1 MVKLMNT
8 ESSEGHTNR
17 LTGEVLKELGLHP
30 QIDYQAMPAN
40 LPRDKRDA
48 RLRWRVRFALVS
60 NPAIAFGY
68 DIFGDVV
75 LGRGNGDPALIDL
88 DRYNAVKFGVSRRHA
103 RLHPTP
109 GRLFIFDLNSTNGTR
124 RNGHSIG
131 VNTPYHLMDGD
142 LLALGALQFT
152 VNIVHRP
159 ETETGVLHQKADLAD
174 VLAQTTKA
182 ITSQLE
188 LSKVLEQVVEGAM
201 TLTSADETLVWLVDE
216 QTNEIQLKAYRGAD
230 EERIRQLHLTA
241 DSLVG
246 KVIHSGRAVRESQG
260 QPSDRIKIQTGY
272 LAEALLLLPITLGSV
287 TFGVLG
293 AVQVKTRRHFSQ
305 RDEHLLT
312 SIAELAAITVQNTRL
327 FQATDRE
334 LARRV
339 QQLAALNELSQTVT
353 SSLDL
358 EVVHDVLVEQ
368 IRKYWSLEGVALWLV
383 DAEGHTAKPYTKN
396 GKLASDGG
404 WRISEQ
410 VHGAINEV
418 VRSGAPVATDVD
430 DIAPAKGAESTT
442 QSDEKDPGEKQSGS
456 GEPPFT
462 AACLPLLVKN
472 EVVGVLA
479 LLRRREQGKFSSD
492 DMLRLQAFAHPV
504 ATAIQN
510 ANLYFEARHE
520 RAIVDATA
528 NTLPQPLLIL
538 DQRGKLIV
546 ANEAANRLLEKRM
559 SEVFQGITN
568 SVGKTIEVD
577 IDKGTYLATTEHSEE
592 VGTIT
597 VMQDITYMK
606 QLEDA
611 RLEFVH
617 ALSHDLKSPLNSI
630 RAYSELL
637 NVTEKLSD
645 TGRTYVD
652 GINNAVMNATTLINQ
667 LLDIALLTE
676 APTSYHRPCDLIDTL
691 SKALNAVEGAA
702 LAKSIKIRLKVD
714 GKRYRIR
721 GDANR
726 LARSFQNLL
735 DNAIKYGPDDSQVL
749 VTLDYASEMIR
760 ISVLDEGPGIS
771 AEDIPHLFERFY
783 RGRQRSKGGLG
794 HGLGLVLVDATARAH
809 GGEALVENVEGHG
822 ARFTICLPSSLRVK

>member
-1 MVKLMNT
+1 MAN
-8 ESSEGHTNR
+8 EQGERHTNR
-17 LTGEVLKELGLHP
+17 LTGKVLKELGLYP
-30 QIDYQAMPAN
+30 QVDYQALPADF
-40 LPRDKRDA
+40 LPEKRDE

-60 NPAIAFGY
+60 NPSISFGY
-68 DIFGDVV
+68 DLYGDVV

-88 DRYNAVKFGVSRRHA
+88 EKYNAIEYGVSRRHA
-103 RLHPTP
+103 RLNLTP
-109 GRLFIFDLNSTNGTR
+109 SRLFIIDLNSTNGTR

-131 VNTPYHLMDGD
+131 VNTPYQLMDGD
-142 LLALGALQFT
+142 LLALGALQLS
-152 VNIVHRP
+152 VHVVHRP
-159 ETETGVLHQKADLAD
+159 ETDTGLLHQKADLAD
-174 VLAQTTKA
+174 VVAQTTRA

-188 LSKVLEQVVEGAM
+188 LSAVLEQVVEGAM
-201 TLTSADETLVWLVDE
+201 SLTSADETLVWLVDE

-230 EERIRQLHLTA
+230 EERISQLRLTT

-246 KVIHSGRAVRESQG
+246 KVIQSGQAMRESQ
-260 QPSDRIKIQTGY
+260 QLSDRIKIQTGY
-272 LAEALLLLPITLGSV
+272 LAEALLLLPITLGNV

-293 AVQVKTRRHFSQ
+293 AVQVKTKRYFSQ
-305 RDEHLLT
+305 RDEHLLMT
-312 SIAELAAITVQNTRL
+312 IAELAAITVQNARL

-334 LARRV
+334 LSRRV

-368 IRKYWSLEGVALWLV
+368 IKRYWTLEGVVLWLV
-383 DAEGHTAKPYTKN
+383 NTEDNAVSPYIRDGDASPN
-396 GKLASDGG
+396 GE
-404 WRISEQ
+404 WRTSQQ
-410 VHGAINEV
+410 VHEVIDRV
-418 VRSGAPVATDVD
+418 VRSGAPLSI
-430 DIAPAKGAESTT
+430 DIADLAPAKAVKEEAE
-442 QSDEKDPGEKQSGS
+442 PGEDEPGPVPSGG

-462 AACLPLLVKN
+462 VVCLPLLVKN

-479 LLRRREQGKFSSD
+479 LLRKRGQGKFDSD

-538 DQRGKLIV
+538 DQRGKLIL

-559 SEVFQGITN
+559 SAVFQGITN
-568 SVGKTIEVD
+568 SVGKTIEVS
-577 IDKGTYLATTEHSEE
+577 IEEGTYLATTEHSEE

-617 ALSHDLKSPLNSI
+617 ALSHDLKSPLTSI
-630 RAYSELL
+630 RAYAELL
-637 NVTEKLSD
+637 NVTEKLSE
-645 TGRTYVD
+645 TGQTYVE
-652 GINNAVMNATTLINQ
+652 GINSAVLNATTLIDQ

-676 APTSYHRPCDLIDTL
+676 APTSNHRPCDLIDVL
-691 SKALNAVEGAA
+691 SKAMNAVEGAA
-702 LAKSIKIRLKVD
+702 LAKSIKIRLMVN

-721 GDANR
+721 GDATR
-726 LARSFQNLL
+726 LARSFQNML
-735 DNAIKYGPDDSQVL
+735 DNAIKYAPEGSQVQ
-749 VTLDYASEMIR
+749 VTLDYTEDDVR
-760 ISVLDEGPGIS
+760 ISVLDDGPGVP

-783 RGRQRSKGGLG
+783 RGKQRMKGALG

-809 GGEALVENVEGHG
+809 GGDALVENVEGHG
-822 ARFTICLPSSLRVK
+822 ARFAICLPSSLRVK